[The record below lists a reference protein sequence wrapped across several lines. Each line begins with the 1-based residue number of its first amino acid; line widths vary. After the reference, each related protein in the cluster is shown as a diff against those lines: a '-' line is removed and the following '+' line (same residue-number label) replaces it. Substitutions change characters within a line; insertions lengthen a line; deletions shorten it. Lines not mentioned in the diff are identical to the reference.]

1 MAKYFKNG
9 VYYYGWR
16 YKGYLSI
23 VTLPKDGLIESRDD
37 IIGTYTKILLY
48 NRKLNESEIL
58 NNDLEFI
65 KEDLRG
71 C

>member
-9 VYYYGWR
+9 VYFYGWR
-16 YKGYLSI
+16 YKGETSI
-23 VTLPKDGLIESRDD
+23 TFLPKNGLIESRDD
-37 IIGTYTKILLY
+37 VLGTYSKILLY
-48 NRKLNESEIL
+48 NRKLTDNEIK
-58 NNDLEFI
+58 NNNLEFI